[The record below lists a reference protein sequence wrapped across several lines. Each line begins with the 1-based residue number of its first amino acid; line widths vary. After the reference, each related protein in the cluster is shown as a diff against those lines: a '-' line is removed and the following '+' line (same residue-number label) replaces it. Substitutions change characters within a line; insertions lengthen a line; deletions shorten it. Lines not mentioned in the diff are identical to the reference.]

1 MRPAIGICTALERAR
16 WSVWDQE
23 AALLAYSYLTEIARA
38 GGLALMIPPDPH
50 LVDDPDDG
58 LERLDALVLAGG
70 ADIGPA
76 SYGAMPHAETRGT
89 VPARDR
95 AEIALARRAI
105 ELDLP
110 VLGICRGMQ
119 LMNVALGGTL
129 HQHVPDVVGNHEHRR
144 VLGTFVGTDHP
155 VDLQAGSLAARAAG
169 ELHHNTKSH
178 HHQAIDRLGEGL
190 VITGTSSLDGLS
202 EAIEAPGRR
211 FVLGV
216 QWHPEA
222 DEQSRIIGALVE
234 QARQGR
240 GAPAPA

>member
-144 VLGTFVGTDHP
+144 
-155 VDLQAGSLAARAAG
+155 
-169 ELHHNTKSH
+169 
-178 HHQAIDRLGEGL
+178 
-190 VITGTSSLDGLS
+190 
-202 EAIEAPGRR
+202 
-211 FVLGV
+211 
-216 QWHPEA
+216 
-222 DEQSRIIGALVE
+222 
-234 QARQGR
+234 
-240 GAPAPA
+240 